1 MALWIVVSVLQLGE
15 SVENAAGK
23 AYNLIRHQ
31 TSGVTPRHEGATS
44 EQREEEFRLVA
55 RNFAYFLP
63 EIDTAGYLLV
73 RNAFVE
79 VMKVSS

>member
-31 TSGVTPRHEGATS
+31 TCGVTARHEGATS
-44 EQREEEFRLVA
+44 EQREEEFHLVA
-55 RNFAYFLP
+55 RNFAFT
-63 EIDTAGYLLV
+63 DTAGYLLV